1 MNALEW
7 NVCVCESV
15 CGECVCVSL
24 LSHVLAATIGSA
36 AAARS
41 MSFLLMLRYLNY
53 ARAVKVRHW
62 RFEHVFADT
71 FNRKQKIET
80 ETENGKRKT
89 ETETKTENKNFS
101 SELKTIHQS
110 VKADALAPRIVRLSE
125 YAIQKQT

>member
-71 FNRKQKIET
+71 FNRKQTIET
-80 ETENGKRKT
+80 ETENGKPKQKQKPK
-89 ETETKTENKNFS
+89 TKTFRPN
-101 SELKTIHQS
+101 
-110 VKADALAPRIVRLSE
+110 
-125 YAIQKQT
+125 